1 VLAVDAIAR
10 QEAEMQDRPS
20 PPPSHDVIVV
30 GSGAAGLTAALALA
44 EQLRVLVL
52 AKGTLTGGSTAWAQ
66 GGIAAVLDAGDTFE
80 DHIRDTMVAGA
91 GLNRRET
98 VEFVIERA
106 PHAIERLMAL
116 GVPFNSEGAA
126 LHLTREGGHSHRRI
140 VHVDDATGWA
150 VQTALLEAARAH
162 PNITLL
168 PGRAC
173 IDLITGRHELRY
185 SGSGRV
191 WGVYALDEATGQ
203 VEAHTARATV
213 LATGGAGRV
222 YQFSTAPRG
231 ATGDG
236 IAMAWR
242 AGARVSNME
251 MMQFHPTCLYHLEVK
266 NFLITEAVRGEGGHL
281 KIPPGHPGAGERFMP
296 RFDERAELAPRDIVA
311 RAIDHEIKRLGLD
324 YVHLDIS
331 HQSPEFVKGHFPTIY
346 EKLLGLG
353 IDMRKEAIP
362 VVPAQHYTCG
372 GVIIDLT
379 GRTDLPGLY
388 AAGECTESGLHGA
401 NRLASNSLL
410 ECFVFGEA
418 PAADILDHWDAFDQP
433 PPVRPW
439 DESRVTDS
447 DEEVIIKQN
456 WTEIRRFMW
465 NYVGIVRTTKRLER
479 AQHRIKLLADEV
491 NDYYGHFRVTSD
503 LIELRNLLQTAE
515 LIVRSA
521 LHRKESRGLHYTL
534 DYPDMLP
541 VAQDTVLVP

>member
-1 VLAVDAIAR
+1 VT
-10 QEAEMQDRPS
+10 
-20 PPPSHDVIVV
+20 HDVIVV
-30 GSGAAGLTAALALA
+30 GSGAAGLTAALTLA
-44 EQLRVLVL
+44 EKVKVLVI

-80 DHIRDTMVAGA
+80 NHIRDTMVAGA
-91 GLNRRET
+91 GLNRQEA
-98 VEFVIERA
+98 VEFVIGRA
-106 PHAIERLMAL
+106 PHAIDRLVEL
-116 GVPFNSEGAA
+116 GVPFNAEGDS

-150 VQTALLEAARAH
+150 VQSALVKAAEAH

-191 WGVYALDEATGQ
+191 WGVYALDQETGH

-251 MMQFHPTCLYHLEVK
+251 MMQFHPTCLYNLEVK
-266 NFLITEAVRGEGGHL
+266 NFLITEAVRGEGGQL
-281 KIPPGHPGAGERFMP
+281 RNPRTGKRFMP
-296 RFDERAELAPRDIVA
+296 DYDERAELAPRDIVA
-311 RAIDHEIKRLGLD
+311 RAIDNEIKRDGLD

-331 HQSPEFVKGHFPTIY
+331 HQPADFVKAHFPTIH

-353 IDMRKEAIP
+353 IDMTKEPIP

-372 GVIIDLT
+372 GIVIDLD

-388 AAGECTESGLHGA
+388 AVGECTDSGLHGA

-418 PAADILDHWDAFDQP
+418 AGADIIARWDRFEAP
-433 PPVRPW
+433 PPVRAW
-439 DESRVTDS
+439 DESRVTNS
-447 DEEVIIKQN
+447 DEEVVIKQN

-465 NYVGIVRTTKRLER
+465 NYVGIVRTTRRLER
-479 AQHRIKLLADEV
+479 AQHRIMLLTEEV
-491 NDYYGHFRVTSD
+491 NDYYGHFRVTTD
-503 LIELRNLLQTAE
+503 LIELRNLLETAG

-521 LHRKESRGLHYTL
+521 LSRHESRGLHYTL
-534 DYPDMLP
+534 DYPRMLAG
-541 VAQDTVLVP
+541 AQDTVLVP

>member
-1 VLAVDAIAR
+1 MTYDVLI
-10 QEAEMQDRPS
+10 
-20 PPPSHDVIVV
+20 I
-30 GSGAAGLTAALALA
+30 GSGAAGLTAALSLA
-44 EQLRVLVL
+44 TKHKVLVL
-52 AKGTLTGGSTAWAQ
+52 AKGPLTSGSTAWAQ

-80 DHIRDTMVAGA
+80 EHIRDTMVAGA

-98 VEFVIERA
+98 VEFVIEHA
-106 PHAIERLMAL
+106 PQAIERLVEL
-116 GVPFNSEGAA
+116 GVPFNTDGPK

-140 VHVDDATGWA
+140 VHVNDATGWA
-150 VQTALLEAARAH
+150 VQAALLKAAEEN

-168 PGRAC
+168 PDRSC
-173 IDLITGRHELRY
+173 IDLITGRHEERY

-191 WGVYALDEATGQ
+191 WGAYALDTVTGK
-203 VEAHTARATV
+203 VEAYTARATI
-213 LATGGAGRV
+213 LASGGAGRV

-242 AGARVSNME
+242 AGCRVSNME
-251 MMQFHPTCLYHLEVK
+251 MMQFHPTCLYNLEVK
-266 NFLITEAVRGEGGHL
+266 NFLITEAVRGEGGRL
-281 KIPPGHPGAGERFMP
+281 INPRTGKRFME
-296 RFDERAELAPRDIVA
+296 FYDSERMELAPRDVVA
-311 RAIDHEIKRLGLD
+311 RAIDAEIKRFGLD

-331 HQSPEFVKGHFPTIY
+331 HEPPEFVREHFPNIY

-353 IDMRKEAIP
+353 IDMTKQPIP

-372 GVIIDLT
+372 GVLIGLDA
-379 GRTDLPGLY
+379 RTDLPGLW

-418 PAADILDHWDAFDQP
+418 AAQDILECWDKLDEP
-433 PPVRPW
+433 PSIREW
-439 DESRVTDS
+439 DESRVSDS

-479 AQHRIKLLADEV
+479 AAHRIKLLYDEV
-491 NDYYGHFRVTSD
+491 GDYYGHFRVTTD
-503 LIELRNLLQTAE
+503 LIELRNLLQCAD
-515 LIVRSA
+515 LIVQSA
-521 LHRKESRGLHYTL
+521 LKRHESRGLHYTL
-534 DYPDMLP
+534 DYPQTDP
-541 VAQDTVLVP
+541 VAKDTVLVP